1 MMENT
6 EFAMEML
13 DRAQERFEDTFEQMT
28 TEEANQMPARA
39 RIRSANLGF
48 KWNGSIMDKRWL
60 VREICFR
67 FTGRY
72 GRLSSYP

>member
-28 TEEANQMPARA
+28 TEEANQMPAPL
-39 RIRSANLGF
+39 I
-48 KWNGSIMDKRWL
+48 
-60 VREICFR
+60 
-67 FTGRY
+67 
-72 GRLSSYP
+72 